1 MFKIFKTIYNKICI
15 EVFVRLLEEN
25 MNYSSTDASETRD
38 YVHLFATINPFDMT
52 FILQKTQKKDYKVLY
67 TNRQGASYFQSE
79 DNKLE
84 LASEFFGQNVWIH
97 LNSYL
102 SQLSTH
108 EDGFKNKIYLPI
120 DEHLLVFDLT
130 LLQIELNDQEPI
142 ICLMLTDRS
151 KEETERTGLLEI
163 KEKYES
169 VLDHN
174 LDPLVSINE
183 FGEILYAN
191 PAVSNSFGFMP
202 REIMGKSLFELVDAM
217 SQKSFKQLL
226 ERAFQGQSIDLEE
239 CSFSH
244 KNGHYVPV
252 YIKTI
257 PIIVHN
263 DVKGVHLLIRD
274 TSPHI
279 ENKEKLFYL
288 SYHDHLTGLWNRRAL
303 KEQLR
308 EDIRFAELNEE
319 EITVIYI
326 DLDRFKLINDSL
338 GYNSGDELL
347 KRIAD
352 RLNLLTDRTS
362 KLYRH
367 SGDEFVF
374 VLCHSTKERSESFA
388 NIVLKD
394 LHKPFY
400 VDHQEYFIS
409 ASMGIS
415 MYPADGQ
422 EIDVL
427 LKKADQALF
436 YVKDRGRA
444 HYRFYREDMNHS
456 FPNEALM
463 ESHLRRAIEM
473 DELSIH
479 YQPQVDL
486 RTGLI
491 NSFEALLRWNN
502 RKFGFVS
509 PAQFIP
515 IAEESG
521 FIIHIGEWVLK
532 QVCLQLSEWQKK
544 GYRPMRVAVNI
555 SPKQFKQET
564 FAYRIEEILKEYEV
578 NPCALE
584 VEITES
590 AMTNMRETL
599 SILNDLK
606 AIGVVISIDD
616 FGTGYS
622 SLSYLKRYPI
632 DIIKIDQSFIRDIE
646 TDAKNAAIAKTIIH
660 LAHSLGME
668 VIAEGVEKI
677 MQVDFLKAANCHK
690 AQGFYFSRPVPIGE
704 ITERYMNYKDVEN

>member
-1 MFKIFKTIYNKICI
+1 
-15 EVFVRLLEEN
+15 
-25 MNYSSTDASETRD
+25 MNYSSADSSGISD
-38 YVHLFATINPFDMT
+38 YLHLFATINPFDMT
-52 FILQKTQKKDYKVLY
+52 FILQKTTNSDYQVVY
-67 TNRQGASYFQSE
+67 TNRLGASYFRQEGKNS
-79 DNKLE
+79 E
-84 LASEFFGQNVWIH
+84 LASVFFTEGVWIP
-97 LNSYL
+97 L
-102 SQLSTH
+102 SRYVKQLSNYK
-108 EDGFKNKIYLPI
+108 DGFKNKIYLPI
-120 DEHLLVFDLT
+120 NQQLVVFDLV
-130 LLQIELNDQEPI
+130 LIQLEMNNQEPI
-142 ICLMLTDRS
+142 FYVTLTDRT
-151 KEETERTGLLEI
+151 KEESERTKLLDI
-163 KEKYES
+163 KEKYDS
-169 VLDHN
+169 ILDHN
-174 LDPLVSINE
+174 LDPLVSVNE
-183 FGEILYAN
+183 LGKILYAN
-191 PAVSNSFGFMP
+191 PAVVNSYGFMP
-202 REIMGKSLFELVDAM
+202 NEMIGRSLHELVDDM
-217 SQKSFKQLL
+217 SQKSFKQLM
-226 ERAFQGQSIDLEE
+226 ERAFQGQAIDLEE
-239 CSFSH
+239 CSIAH
-244 KNGHYVPV
+244 KNGHFVPV
-252 YIKTI
+252 YMKTI

-263 DVKGVHLLIRD
+263 VVQGVHLLIRD

-288 SYHDHLTGLWNRRAL
+288 SYHDHLTGLWNHRAL
-303 KEQLR
+303 KEHLR
-308 EDIRFAELNEE
+308 EDMRFAELNNE
-319 EITVIYI
+319 EISIVYI

-347 KRIAD
+347 KRISD
-352 RLNLLTDRTS
+352 RLNLLTDRTN

-374 VLCHSTKERSESFA
+374 VLCHSSKEKSENFA
-388 NIVLKD
+388 NIVLKE
-394 LHKPFY
+394 LSKPFY
-400 VDHQEYFIS
+400 VEHQEYFIS

-422 EIDVL
+422 EMDVL

-444 HYRFYREDMNHS
+444 HYRFYREDMNQS

-486 RTGLI
+486 KTGVI

-502 RKFGFVS
+502 RKFGFVTPS
-509 PAQFIP
+509 QFIP

-521 FIIHIGEWVLK
+521 LIIQIGEWVLQK
-532 QVCLQLSEWQKK
+532 VCMQLSEWQKK
-544 GYRPMRVAVNI
+544 GYRPMRVAINI

-564 FAYRIEEILKEYEV
+564 FATQIEEILKEHNV
-578 NPCALE
+578 NPRALE

-599 SILNDLK
+599 SVLNDLK

-646 TDAKNAAIAKTIIH
+646 TDEKNAAIAKTIIH

-668 VIAEGVEKI
+668 VIAEGVEKVL
-677 MQVDFLKAANCHK
+677 QVDFLKAANCHK
-690 AQGFYFSRPVPIGE
+690 AQGFYFSRPVPIDE
-704 ITERYMNYKDVEN
+704 ITARYMN

>member
-1 MFKIFKTIYNKICI
+1 MFKTNYNGNCI

-52 FILQKTQKKDYKVLY
+52 FILQKKTNKDYLVVY
-67 TNRQGASYFQSE
+67 ANRLGASYFKQE
-79 DNKLE
+79 DKKLD
-84 LASEFFGQNVWIH
+84 LASEFFTESIWMH
-97 LNSYL
+97 LVSYV

-108 EDGFKNKIYLPI
+108 ENGFKKKIYVPI
-120 DEHLLVFDLT
+120 DQHLIVFDLM

-142 ICLMLTDRS
+142 ICITLTDRT
-151 KEETERTGLLEI
+151 KEETERTELLET

-183 FGEILYAN
+183 HGEVLYAN
-191 PAVSNSFGFMP
+191 PAILNSFGFMP
-202 REIMGKSLFELVDAM
+202 HDIVGRSLFELVDVM
-217 SQKSFKQLL
+217 SQKSSKQLL

-244 KNGHYVPV
+244 KKGHFVPV
-252 YIKTI
+252 YMKTI

-263 DVKGVHLLIRD
+263 EVKAVHLLIRD

-308 EDIRFAELNEE
+308 EDMRFAELNKE
-319 EITVIYI
+319 EITVIYL

-352 RLNLLTDRTS
+352 RLSILTDRTN

-374 VLCHSTKERSESFA
+374 VLCQSTKEMTESFA
-388 NIVLKD
+388 NIVLKEI
-394 LHKPFY
+394 HKPFY

-415 MYPADGQ
+415 MYPADGK

-486 RTGLI
+486 RTGSI

-521 FIIHIGEWVLK
+521 LIIQIGEWVLK
-532 QVCLQLSEWQKK
+532 QVCLQLSDWQKK
-544 GYRPMRVAVNI
+544 GYHLMRVAVNI

-564 FAYRIEEILKEYEV
+564 FAYRIEEILKEYHV
-578 NPCALE
+578 NPSALE

-668 VIAEGVEKI
+668 VIAEGVEKVL
-677 MQVDFLKAANCHK
+677 QVDFLKAANCHK
-690 AQGFYFSRPVPIGE
+690 AQGFYFSRPIPIDE
-704 ITERYMNYKDVEN
+704 ITERYMNK

>member
-1 MFKIFKTIYNKICI
+1 M
-15 EVFVRLLEEN
+15 
-25 MNYSSTDASETRD
+25 DASETRD

-67 TNRQGASYFQSE
+67 ANRQGASYFQSE
-79 DNKLE
+79 DKKLE

-108 EDGFKNKIYLPI
+108 EEGFKNKIYLPI
-120 DEHLLVFDLT
+120 DQHLLVFDLT

-142 ICLMLTDRS
+142 ICLMLTNRS

-174 LDPLVSINE
+174 LDPLVSVNE

-217 SQKSFKQLL
+217 SQKSFKQLM

-252 YIKTI
+252 YMKTI

-352 RLNLLTDRTS
+352 RLNLLSDRKS

-388 NIVLKD
+388 NVVLKD

-521 FIIHIGEWVLK
+521 FIIQIGEWVLK

-555 SPKQFKQET
+555 SPKQFKQEI
-564 FAYRIEEILKEYEV
+564 FAYRIEEILKEYNV

-590 AMTNMRETL
+590 AMTDMRETL

-606 AIGVVISIDD
+606 KIGVVISIDD

-632 DIIKIDQSFIRDIE
+632 DIIKIDQSFIKDIE
-646 TDAKNAAIAKTIIH
+646 TDPKNAAIAKTIIH

-677 MQVDFLKAANCHK
+677 IQVEFLKAANCHK

-704 ITERYMNYKDVEN
+704 ITERYMNL

>member
-1 MFKIFKTIYNKICI
+1 MFKLFKTNYNGICI

-25 MNYSSTDASETRD
+25 MNYSSADSTKTRD

-52 FILQKTQKKDYKVLY
+52 FILQKK
-67 TNRQGASYFQSE
+67 TNMGYQVAFANQQGASYFRQEGKTLENASVFFTE
-79 DNKLE
+79 D
-84 LASEFFGQNVWIH
+84 VWIT
-97 LNSYL
+97 LNRFVN
-102 SQLSTH
+102 QLSNH
-108 EDGFKNKIYLPI
+108 KVGFKNKIYLPI
-120 DEHLLVFDLT
+120 FQQLVVFDLV
-130 LLQIELNDQEPI
+130 LLQIELSDNATI
-142 ICLMLTDRS
+142 ICLTLTDRTKQES
-151 KEETERTGLLEI
+151 ERTELLET

-174 LDPLVSINE
+174 LDPLVSVNE
-183 FGEILYAN
+183 RGEVLYAN
-191 PAVSNSFGFMP
+191 PAVSQSFGFQSN
-202 REIMGKSLFELVDAM
+202 ELIGKELLELVDEM
-217 SQKSFKQLL
+217 SQKSFKQLM

-239 CSFSH
+239 CSFAH
-244 KNGHYVPV
+244 KNGHFVPV
-252 YIKTI
+252 YMKTI
-257 PIIVHN
+257 PIIVQN

-303 KEQLR
+303 KEHLR
-308 EDIRFAELNEE
+308 EDTRFAELHNE
-319 EITVIYI
+319 EITIVYI

-347 KRIAD
+347 KRISD
-352 RLNLLTDRTS
+352 RLNLLTDRTN

-367 SGDEFVF
+367 SGDEFVY
-374 VLCHSTKERSESFA
+374 VLRHSTKEKSEDFA
-388 NIVLKD
+388 NVVLKE
-394 LHKPFY
+394 LNKPFY
-400 VDHQEYFIS
+400 IDHQEYFIS

-415 MYPADGQ
+415 MYPADGK
-422 EIDVL
+422 EMEVL

-486 RTGLI
+486 KTGLI

-502 RKFGFVS
+502 RKFGFVAPS
-509 PAQFIP
+509 QFIP

-521 FIIHIGEWVLK
+521 LIIQIGEWVLQ
-532 QVCLQLSEWQKK
+532 QVCLQMSEWQKK
-544 GYRPMRVAVNI
+544 GYRPLRVAVNI
-555 SPKQFKQET
+555 SPKQFKQEE
-564 FAYRIEEILKEYEV
+564 FANQVQEILKKYEV
-578 NPCALE
+578 NPSALE

-599 SILNDLK
+599 SVLNDLK

-646 TDAKNAAIAKTIIH
+646 TDPKNAAIAKTIIH

-668 VIAEGVEKI
+668 VIAEGVEKVI
-677 MQVDFLKAANCHK
+677 QVDFLKAANCHK
-690 AQGFYFSRPVPIGE
+690 AQGFYFSQPVPIDE
-704 ITERYMNYKDVEN
+704 ITERYMV